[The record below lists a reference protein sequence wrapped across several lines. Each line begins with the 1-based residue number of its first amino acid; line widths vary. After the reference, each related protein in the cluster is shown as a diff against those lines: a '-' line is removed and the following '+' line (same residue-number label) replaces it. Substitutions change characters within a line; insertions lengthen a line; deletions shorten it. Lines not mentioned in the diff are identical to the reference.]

1 MSREYDN
8 YLTEHKGNVAR
19 GFHWIQEYLP
29 ELIPAEDGI
38 DYEHQICF
46 AHDKSKNESDEY
58 DAYDAYFYG
67 RNRSFQVVQDFN
79 YAWLNHIHRNP
90 HHWQHWIL
98 LNDEPNEGEIILDI
112 PYHYILEMICDWWA
126 FSWAKGDLT
135 EIFNWYE
142 QHKSYIKLSEKT
154 RKTVEDILWKIRLEL
169 QKGGTV
175 PNVGIE

>member
-46 AHDKSKNESDEY
+46 AHDKSKNEPDEY

-135 EIFNWYE
+135 EIFNWYD
-142 QHKSYIKLSEKT
+142 QHKSYMKLSEKT

-175 PNVGIE
+175 PNDRIE

>member
-8 YLTEHKGNVAR
+8 YLAEHKGNVAR
-19 GFHWIQEYLP
+19 GFHWIQEHLP

-98 LNDEPNEGEIILDI
+98 LNDEPNKGEIILDI
-112 PYHYILEMICDWWA
+112 PYHYVLEMICDWWT

-135 EIFNWYE
+135 EIFNWYD
-142 QHKSYIKLSEKT
+142 QHKSYMKLSEKT

-175 PNVGIE
+175 PNDRIE

>member
-8 YLTEHKGNVAR
+8 YLTEHKDNVAR

-67 RNRSFQVVQDFN
+67 RNRSFRVVQDFN

-112 PYHYILEMICDWWA
+112 PYHYVLEMICDWWT

-135 EIFNWYE
+135 EIFNWYD
-142 QHKSYIKLSEKT
+142 QHKIYMKLSEKT
-154 RKTVEDILWKIRLEL
+154 RKTVEDILLRIRLEL
-169 QKGGTV
+169 EKGGTV
-175 PNVGIE
+175 LNDRIE

>member
-8 YLTEHKGNVAR
+8 YLAEHKGNVAR
-19 GFHWIQEYLP
+19 GFHWIQEHLP

-112 PYHYILEMICDWWA
+112 PYHYILEMICDWWT

-135 EIFNWYE
+135 EIFNWYD
-142 QHKSYIKLSEKT
+142 QHKSYMKLSEKT

-175 PNVGIE
+175 PNDRIE

>member
-19 GFHWIQEYLP
+19 GFHWIQEHLP

-112 PYHYILEMICDWWA
+112 PYHYILEMICDFWA

-135 EIFNWYE
+135 EIFNWYD
-142 QHKSYIKLSEKT
+142 QHKSYMKLSEKT

-175 PNVGIE
+175 PNAGIE

>member
-19 GFHWIQEYLP
+19 GFHWIQEHLP
-29 ELIPAEDGI
+29 ELIPVEDGI

-46 AHDKSKNESDEY
+46 SHDKSKNESDEY

-79 YAWLNHIHRNP
+79 YAWMNHIHRNP

-112 PYHYILEMICDWWA
+112 PYHYILEMVCDWWA

-135 EIFNWYE
+135 EIFNWYD
-142 QHKSYIKLSEKT
+142 QHKSYMKLSEKT
-154 RKTVEDILWKIRLEL
+154 RKTVEDISWKIRLEL
-169 QKGGTV
+169 EKGGTV
-175 PNVGIE
+175 PNVGIK

>member
-19 GFHWIQEYLP
+19 GFHWIQEHLP

-90 HHWQHWIL
+90 HHWQHWLL
-98 LNDEPNEGEIILDI
+98 LNDEPNESEIILDI

-135 EIFNWYE
+135 EIFNWYD
-142 QHKSYIKLSEKT
+142 QHKSYMKLSEKT

-169 QKGGTV
+169 QKGGRV

>member
-19 GFHWIQEYLP
+19 GFHWIQEHLP
-29 ELIPAEDGI
+29 ELIPEEDGI

-112 PYHYILEMICDWWA
+112 PYHYVLEMICDWWT
-126 FSWAKGDLT
+126 FSWEKGDLT
-135 EIFNWYE
+135 EIFNWYD
-142 QHKSYIKLSEKT
+142 QHKIYMKLSEKT

-169 QKGGTV
+169 EKGGTV
-175 PNVGIE
+175 PNAGIE

>member
-19 GFHWIQEYLP
+19 GFHWIQEHLP
-29 ELIPAEDGI
+29 ELIPVEDGI

-135 EIFNWYE
+135 EIFNWYD
-142 QHKSYIKLSEKT
+142 QHKIYMKLSEKT
-154 RKTVEDILWKIRLEL
+154 RKTVENILWKIRLEL
-169 QKGGTV
+169 EKGGTV
-175 PNVGIE
+175 LNDRIE

>member
-46 AHDKSKNESDEY
+46 AHDKSKNEPDEY

-98 LNDEPNEGEIILDI
+98 LNDEPNDGEIILDI
-112 PYHYILEMICDWWA
+112 PYRYILEMICDWWT

-135 EIFNWYE
+135 EIFNWYD
-142 QHKSYIKLSEKT
+142 QHKSYMKLSEKT

-175 PNVGIE
+175 PNDRIE

>member
-8 YLTEHKGNVAR
+8 YLTEHKGNVVR
-19 GFHWIQEYLP
+19 GFHWIQEHLP

-46 AHDKSKNESDEY
+46 AHDKSKNEPDEY

-135 EIFNWYE
+135 EIFNWYD
-142 QHKSYIKLSEKT
+142 QHKRYMKLSEKT

-175 PNVGIE
+175 PNDRIE

>member
-19 GFHWIQEYLP
+19 GFHWIQEHLP

-135 EIFNWYE
+135 EIFNWYD
-142 QHKSYIKLSEKT
+142 QHKSYMKLSEKT

-175 PNVGIE
+175 PNAGIE